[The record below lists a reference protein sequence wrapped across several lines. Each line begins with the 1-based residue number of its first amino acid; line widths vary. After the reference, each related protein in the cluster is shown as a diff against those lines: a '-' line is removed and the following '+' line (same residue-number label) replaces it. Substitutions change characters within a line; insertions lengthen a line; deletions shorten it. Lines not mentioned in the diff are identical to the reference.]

1 MLWASWSAGQTFAQS
16 TSHSWIYL
24 VINSVSQAANQAVR
38 PDDSFM
44 HSIHRLVSDL
54 NQPEDWNSVDT
65 DADGLVLGGLG
76 QAQSPPGA
84 AGCQLTSWY
93 FYPPLAGPEPSPIE
107 LGQATIE
114 ILYPLSVFGLQ
125 KKKKKKKGEIAKGGS
140 GTLLVLHWV
149 LLTIMFMSNSS
160 IKFVCF
166 WQTEGKV
173 QVKQRVKIC
182 LHNQKRADFIA
193 IIAPLFEWSP

>member
-125 KKKKKKKGEIAKGGS
+125 KKKKKKGEIAKGGS
-140 GTLLVLHWV
+140 GTFHKHCLC
-149 LLTIMFMSNSS
+149 S
-160 IKFVCF
+160 IEFYWPSCSC
-166 WQTEGKV
+166 QIV
-173 QVKQRVKIC
+173 QWSLC
-182 LHNQKRADFIA
+182 A
-193 IIAPLFEWSP
+193 FERRKAKYKWNRE